1 MFPVYERDYLHWYN
15 GKIIASVTH
24 YYLLSTAGEP
34 FAQVEEFTVCD
45 PDLTAY
51 AVLICTE

>member
-1 MFPVYERDYLHWYN
+1 MFPAYERDYLHWYN

-24 YYLLSTAGEP
+24 YYVLSTAGEP